1 MMESAHSCRPV
12 GTFRSYDPL
21 DGIVFAKGDGL
32 TLWDTDGKSYMDF
45 INGYSA
51 SNLGHSHP
59 ELVQAVVSQVNELT
73 FCTNANTLVRQEL
86 ERALANL
93 WRQSKQNPAADS
105 FAKVW
110 LCSSGARAVEVAWK
124 LAYAN
129 RPGILMR
136 FDLAYHGR
144 SMATAHI
151 SDTRASY
158 ALGTQLHVGEIHPQ
172 QNAMGIEPLAG
183 VIPFPCC
190 GTSGK
195 ETCKRCEASLAAT
208 RHWLESHAHETSA
221 MIVEPVIGSRG
232 YYFACGNFHRRLADV
247 LREFQIQIISDEIQ
261 MGLGRLGKML
271 VSHDDGWDADFTVLG
286 KSLGG
291 GVVSMAAV
299 VGQANKMDALLEGIE
314 SETFAANPLGCRVAV
329 ESLRLLNDE
338 RLMRDV
344 VVFGERFRDWLRAGL
359 HEFLKIDGLGLA
371 TVIDVSGIPEE
382 VGIASKVALNWVRQM
397 KECGMLTHLT
407 GARRDRIAFIP
418 PLIID
423 GTSLECAATI
433 ATDFWKSKKN
443 LSVVPEVKHQQS
455 VESGNQ

>member
-1 MMESAHSCRPV
+1 MESAHSCRPV
-12 GTFRSYDPL
+12 GTNRSYDPL

-59 ELVQAVVSQVNELT
+59 KLVQAVVSQVNELN
-73 FCTNANTLVRQEL
+73 FCTNANTLVRQKL
-86 ERALANL
+86 ERAIADL
-93 WRQSKQNPAADS
+93 WRQSKQSPAADS

-124 LAYAN
+124 LAYTN

-144 SMATAHI
+144 SLATAHI
-151 SDTRASY
+151 SDTRASD
-158 ALGTQLHVGEIHPQ
+158 ALRTQLHVGGIQPH
-172 QNAMGIEPLAG
+172 QNAMGNEPSAG

-190 GTSGK
+190 GTKSK
-195 ETCKRCEASLAAT
+195 EACQRCEASLAAT
-208 RHWLESHAHETSA
+208 RRWLELHAQQTSA

-232 YYFACGNFHRRLADV
+232 YYFACGNFHRRLAAV
-247 LREFQIQIISDEIQ
+247 LREYQIQIISDEIQ

-271 VSHDDGWDADFTVLG
+271 VSRDDGWDADFTVLG

-299 VGQANKMDALLEGIE
+299 VGQANKMDALVEGIE

-344 VVFGERFRDWLRAGL
+344 VVFGERFRDRLRADL
-359 HEFLKIDGLGLA
+359 PECLEVDGLGLA
-371 TVIDVSGIPEE
+371 TVIDLAGVSSE
-382 VGIASKVALNWVRQM
+382 VGIASKVACSWVSQM

-418 PLIID
+418 ALVID
-423 GTSLECAATI
+423 GASLECAAKI
-433 ATDFWKSKKN
+433 VADCWKIKKN
-443 LSVVPEVKHQQS
+443 LLGVPQAKHRPFIQS
-455 VESGNQ
+455 SNQ

>member
-1 MMESAHSCRPV
+1 MESAHSCRPV

-21 DGIVFAKGDGL
+21 DGLVFAKGEGH
-32 TLWDTDGKSYMDF
+32 TLWDTNGKSYLDF
-45 INGYSA
+45 ISGYST

-59 ELVQAVVSQVNELT
+59 ELVQAVVSQLNELT

-86 ERALANL
+86 ERSLADL
-93 WRQSKQNPAADS
+93 WRKSKQSPAVDA

-144 SMATAHI
+144 SLATAHI
-151 SDTRASY
+151 SDTRASD
-158 ALGTQLHVGEIHPQ
+158 ALRTQLGVKGRQPQ
-172 QNAMGIEPLAG
+172 QEAMGIAPLAG

-195 ETCKRCEASLAAT
+195 EACQRCEVSLASA
-208 RHWLESHAHETSA
+208 RLWLESHAHETSA

-232 YYFACGNFHRRLADV
+232 YYLACGDFHRRLANV

-291 GVVSMAAV
+291 GILSMAAV
-299 VGQANKMDALLEGIE
+299 VGQANTMDALLEGIE
-314 SETFAANPLGCRVAV
+314 SETFAANPLGCRVAL

-338 RLMRDV
+338 RLLRDV
-344 VVFGERFRDWLRAGL
+344 VVLGESFRDWLRGGL
-359 HEFLKIDGLGLA
+359 PEFLKVDGLGLA
-371 TVIDVSGIPEE
+371 TVIDLAGVPKE
-382 VGIASKVALNWVRQM
+382 VGIASKVAFDWVCQM

-407 GARRDRIAFIP
+407 GARRDRIALIP
-418 PLIID
+418 PLVID
-423 GTSLECAATI
+423 GASLESAAKI
-433 ATDFWKSKKN
+433 VMDFWKSKKN
-443 LSVVPEVKHQQS
+443 LSGVPQAKHRQS
-455 VESGNQ
+455 MESANQ

>member
-1 MMESAHSCRPV
+1 MESAHSCRPV

-45 INGYSA
+45 ISGYSA

-59 ELVQAVVSQVNELT
+59 ELVRAVVSQVNELT

-86 ERALANL
+86 ERALADL
-93 WRQSKQNPAADS
+93 WRKSKHSCTEDS
-105 FAKVW
+105 VAKVW
-110 LCSSGARAVEVAWK
+110 LGSSGARAVEVAWK
-124 LAYAN
+124 LAHAN

-144 SMATAHI
+144 SLATAHI
-151 SDTRASY
+151 SDTRASG
-158 ALGTQLHVGEIHPQ
+158 ALRTQLHVGLPQPQ
-172 QNAMGIEPLAG
+172 QDAMGQEPSTG
-183 VIPFPCC
+183 VVPFPCC
-190 GTSGK
+190 GTANK
-195 ETCKRCEASLAAT
+195 ETCEQCDASLAAT

-232 YYFACGNFHRRLADV
+232 YYFACRNFHRRLAAV
-247 LREFQIQIISDEIQ
+247 LREYQIQIISDEIQ

-271 VSHDDGWDADFTVLG
+271 VSHEDGWDADFTVVG

-291 GVVSMAAV
+291 GVVSVAAV
-299 VGQANKMDALLEGIE
+299 IGQAKKMDALVEGIE
-314 SETFAANPLGCRVAV
+314 SETFSANPLGCRVAV

-344 VVFGERFRDWLRAGL
+344 VTNGERFRDWLRAYL
-359 HEFLKIDGLGLA
+359 PEFLKVDGLGLA
-371 TVIDVSGIPEE
+371 TVIDLAGVPSE
-382 VGIASKVALNWVRQM
+382 VGLTSEVARFWVCQM

-418 PLIID
+418 PLVID
-423 GTSLECAATI
+423 GASLERATQI
-433 ATDFWKSKKN
+433 AVDFWRSEKN
-443 LSVVPEVKHQQS
+443 LPGVPPVKHRPIK
-455 VESGNQ
+455 ESASQ

>member
-1 MMESAHSCRPV
+1 MESAHSCRPV

-21 DGIVFAKGDGL
+21 DGIVFAKGEGL

-45 INGYSA
+45 ISGYSA

-59 ELVQAVVSQVNELT
+59 ELVRAVVSQVKELT

-86 ERALANL
+86 ERALADL
-93 WRQSKQNPAADS
+93 WQKSKHSPTADTV
-105 FAKVW
+105 AKVW
-110 LCSSGARAVEVAWK
+110 FANSGARAVEVAWK

-129 RPGILMR
+129 RPGILIR

-144 SMATAHI
+144 SLATAHV
-151 SDTRASY
+151 SDTRASD
-158 ALGTQLHVGEIHPQ
+158 ALRRQLGVGWGKPQ
-172 QNAMGIEPLAG
+172 QDAMGSDPFVG

-190 GTSGK
+190 GTTSK
-195 ETCKRCEASLAAT
+195 EACEQCDASLVAT
-208 RHWLESHAHETSA
+208 RRWLESHAHETSA

-232 YYFACGNFHRRLADV
+232 YYFACDNFHRRLATV
-247 LREFQIQIISDEIQ
+247 LREYQIQIISDEIQ
-261 MGLGRLGKML
+261 MGLGRLGKLL
-271 VSHDDGWDADFTVLG
+271 VSHVDGWDADFTVLG

-291 GVVSMAAV
+291 GVISMAAV
-299 VGQANKMDALLEGIE
+299 IGQASKMDALVEGIE
-314 SETFAANPLGCRVAV
+314 SETFAANPLGCRVAL

-344 VVFGERFRDWLRAGL
+344 GVKGERFRDRLRADL
-359 HEFLKIDGLGLA
+359 PEFLKVDGLGLA
-371 TVIDVSGIPEE
+371 TVIDLSGMPSE
-382 VGIASKVALNWVRQM
+382 VGIAPEVARCWVSQM

-423 GTSLECAATI
+423 GASLECATKI
-433 ATDFWKSKKN
+433 AVDFWKSEKN
-443 LSVVPEVKHQQS
+443 LPGVPPSKHRPIM
-455 VESGNQ
+455 ESANQ